1 MKHLRKIGFGI
12 LFTLLFFGLI
22 ELGLRIAGIAE
33 GQQYAPPRL
42 IKVVKDGK
50 LEGEYVQNSDP
61 FFQTRGQY
69 IVTNPQYV
77 NGRGDGFPASGA
89 MRKLQ
94 FTPEPTKP
102 RYFVLGGS
110 AALGQHGVD
119 IKVPVTWSTERL
131 GQGVSV
137 LPEELSLSGQ
147 ISSKLKESG
156 QSVEVLNAGMIAQD
170 SGGVRRI
177 ALEVLQYK
185 PTGLILYLGNNEGIG
200 MAFGMQGEQLP
211 WVPEVRDQLRVLRT
225 YRILSDKI
233 IPVRQRFS
241 KAPPTLKGTKPVV
254 LGQLTQTQWRA
265 ADYPLVEEGEPT
277 DSVYQALHKRLA
289 QNLNEIV
296 TAANDAGVKVY
307 IIATV
312 PHLNYPPFYDANSP
326 NLIEQNIQQYTQ
338 GIGQAK
344 QFERQRKWS
353 KMEQVLSSVLRI
365 ESHHAT
371 GHYLLGTAL
380 QNQRK
385 YSEALIA
392 RKTALLLDISRKRTL
407 PSYSDIVSQ
416 VCAQTECR
424 SENLNPWFD
433 QKVSNEGMDVYRRLY
448 GDHEH
453 LNPDGIDVISKS
465 FVELI
470 LRDL

>member
-1 MKHLRKIGFGI
+1 MKHLRKVAFGT
-12 LFTLLFFGLI
+12 LFTFVFFGVV
-22 ELGLRIAGIAE
+22 ELGLRIAGVAE

-50 LEGEYVQNSDP
+50 LEGEYVQNSEP

-147 ISSKLKESG
+147 ISSKLNDSG

-177 ALEVLQYK
+177 ALEILQYK

-225 YRILSDKI
+225 YRVLSDKI
-233 IPVRQRFS
+233 IPVRQRYS
-241 KAPPTLKGTKPVV
+241 KAPPVLKGTKPVV

-265 ADYPLVEEGEPT
+265 ADYPLMEDGEPT
-277 DSVYQALHKRLA
+277 DSVYVALHKRLA
-289 QNLNEIV
+289 QNLKEIV
-296 TAANDAGVKVY
+296 NAATDAGAKVY
-307 IIATV
+307 IISTV

-353 KMEQVLSSVLRI
+353 EMEQVLQTALKT

-385 YSEALIA
+385 YDEALAA

-407 PSYSDIVSQ
+407 PSYADVVSK
-416 VCAQTECR
+416 VCEQTGCQTHD
-424 SENLNPWFD
+424 LNPWFD
-433 QKVSNEGMDVYRRLY
+433 QQVTREGMDVYRRLY

-453 LNPDGIDVISKS
+453 LNPDGIDIISTK

-470 LRDL
+470 MKDL